1 VETSSNQRDFVELVK
16 ILKPDVAYQTVYYQG
31 RDGSQQFEGDGLLLI
46 DRFAI
51 IVEMKSKPLS
61 PASLKGNPGRM
72 FLDLKQIVLAADRQA
87 NRLGAL
93 LHDGQPLS
101 LQKATPL
108 DAEGRPLP
116 QTQNVEIPVVP
127 GREILTIVLSLDD
140 LNAVSTVVEE
150 LSRSGLLENADNP
163 PWIANQ
169 HDLEI
174 IAEVLDRPSEFI
186 HYLASPSYGLR
197 PGPSR
202 RYGPIHA
209 RLQNVPLRIEETSNP
224 L

>member
-1 VETSSNQRDFVELVK
+1 MLRPGASTNGYTDHRGDLLESKGLVELVK
-16 ILKPDVAYQTVYYQG
+16 ILKPDVAYQSVYYQG

-61 PASLKGNPGRM
+61 PASLTGNPGRM

-93 LHDGQPLS
+93 LHDGQPFS

-108 DAEGRPLP
+108 DAEGRPLS
-116 QTQNVEIPVVP
+116 QTQNVEIPVVA

-140 LNAVSTVVEE
+140 LNAVSGGTEPE
-150 LSRSGLLENADNP
+150 RTAGE
-163 PWIANQ
+163 PW
-169 HDLEI
+169 
-174 IAEVLDRPSEFI
+174 
-186 HYLASPSYGLR
+186 
-197 PGPSR
+197 
-202 RYGPIHA
+202 
-209 RLQNVPLRIEETSNP
+209 
-224 L
+224 